1 MTITN
6 IKNAL
11 DAKIEGGYT
20 SWSHVAYF
28 YNDYNVKGND
38 PNCKH
43 TTWTDVQGEST
54 RQPYFNRYCD
64 SCGYRKLFVKYAK
77 YCKKTKKGKK

>member
-1 MTITN
+1 MSLE
-6 IKNAL
+6 KL
-11 DAKIEGGYT
+11 DKVIVNGYS
-20 SWSHVAYF
+20 SWNYVSQY

-43 TTWTDVQGEST
+43 ETWTDVQGVST

-64 SCGYRKLFVKYAK
+64 KCVYRKLFVKYAK
-77 YCKKTKKGKK
+77 YCRNTKKGGRK